1 MNSRSSKA
9 VDWSRLTDKE
19 RKEIGENTYKDY
31 KEGKQVGI
39 GEGEN
44 YKLLGWA
51 VDGTRDSLGSG
62 GQVTVVANDRD
73 PSRATRVM
81 VLYRG
86 SSGPGSGKPDV
97 RQDWLGND
105 VPEGLNILQGRQH
118 AGDVPQ
124 LRAASKE
131 LKSVMAR
138 FPNAKVDVYGHSLGS
153 MAGQYALSDL
163 SREQSK
169 RINGAWLY
177 EGPNI
182 YSTLNATQKKR
193 ADSYARDGRVKNYV
207 DLCDLVA
214 MFGNMGDDKTVG
226 RRVLVKQSKEARKD
240 AVQSSLD
247 GMANMLMRWPLLS
260 GLGGVAGYLKH
271 NFTKEHMWG
280 SYQFDAD
287 GRIVTY
293 PERSLS
299 QMFQVVDAGF
309 DELGEVRGRF
319 EKSGGG
325 LSRNEQI
332 WLDCGEANLM
342 VKGMRL
348 LAEQYRYE
356 MFDLLDRSCGEAEAT
371 WQSMLRAAEL
381 VAPDLSSGEMLGVLG
396 SAGATEAYIRV
407 KPEEKYECDRVEFDR
422 IVANLD
428 DISGQIARASER
440 IVKTDSDLAAQLQE
454 LGD

>member
-1 MNSRSSKA
+1 MSGP
-9 VDWSRLTDKE
+9 VDWSRLTDKD
-19 RKEIGENTYKDY
+19 RKDIGERTYDDYGKGDPVKTSPEKD
-31 KEGKQVGI
+31 G
-39 GEGEN
+39 
-44 YKLLGWA
+44 KLLGWA
-51 VDGTRDSLGSG
+51 VDGTCDSSGSG

-73 PSRATRVM
+73 ASRATRVM

-86 SSGPGSGKPDV
+86 SSGLDSRKQDV
-97 RQDWLGND
+97 RQDWLDND
-105 VPEGLNILQGRQH
+105 VPEGFNILCGRER

-124 LRAASKE
+124 LCAASKE

-207 DLCDLVA
+207 DLWDLVA
-214 MFGNMGDDKTVG
+214 TFGNMGDDKTVG

-247 GMANMLMRWPLLS
+247 GMVNMLMRWPLLS

-280 SYQFDAD
+280 GYQFDAD
-287 GRIVTY
+287 GRIVAYTGK
-293 PERSLS
+293 SSS
-299 QMFQVVDAGF
+299 QMFQIVDAGI

-325 LSRNEQI
+325 LSRGEQI

-381 VAPDLSSGEMLGVLG
+381 VAPDLSSGEVLG
-396 SAGATEAYIRV
+396 ALGNAGATEAYIRV
-407 KPEEKYECDRVEFDR
+407 RPEEKYEHDRVEFDR

-454 LGD
+454 LSD

>member
-1 MNSRSSKA
+1 M
-9 VDWSRLTDKE
+9 
-19 RKEIGENTYKDY
+19 
-31 KEGKQVGI
+31 
-39 GEGEN
+39 
-44 YKLLGWA
+44 
-51 VDGTRDSLGSG
+51 
-62 GQVTVVANDRD
+62 
-73 PSRATRVM
+73 
-81 VLYRG
+81 
-86 SSGPGSGKPDV
+86 
-97 RQDWLGND
+97 
-105 VPEGLNILQGRQH
+105 
-118 AGDVPQ
+118 
-124 LRAASKE
+124 
-131 LKSVMAR
+131 MAR
-138 FPNAKVDVYGHSLGS
+138 FPNARVDVYGHSLGS

-163 SREQSK
+163 SREQAK

-207 DLCDLVA
+207 DPWDLVA
-214 MFGNMGDDKTVG
+214 MLGNTGDDKTVG

-247 GMANMLMRWPLLS
+247 GMASMSKVWPY
-260 GLGGVAGYLKH
+260 GLFGGFGGAVGYLKH
-271 NFTKEHMWG
+271 NFTKGHMWG
-280 SYQFDAD
+280 GYQFDAD

-293 PERSLS
+293 TERSLS

-325 LSRNEQI
+325 LSRSEQI
-332 WLDCGEANLM
+332 WLDCGEADLM

-348 LAEQYRYE
+348 LAEQYQYE
-356 MFDLLDRSCGEAEAT
+356 MSDLLDRSCGEAEST

-381 VAPDLSSGEMLGVLG
+381 VAPDLSSGEVLGALG

-407 KPEEKYECDRVEFDR
+407 RPEEKYERDRVEFDR

-428 DISGQIARASER
+428 GISGQIARASEG
-440 IVKTDSDLAAQLQE
+440 IVETDSDLAAQLQE